1 MDWFDPVARTAER
14 IEEWKVIQYRTLRRA
29 AAEVGIS
36 SAEGE
41 IYCLAR
47 GFVPSRYLRSMGTL
61 GPDGQIALLRSSA
74 AVIGCG
80 GLGGYAAEILA
91 RAGVGR
97 LVLVDSDVFD
107 DSNLN
112 RQLLATEK
120 TIGVSKAR
128 EAARRVEE
136 INGSVIAE
144 ERQCRF
150 DDYTA
155 EGILSGID
163 VAVDCLDS
171 LSSRRTLYARC
182 AERNIS
188 VVSGAIG
195 GFWGQVGVVMPDGP
209 SMADFFPGEQEQ
221 GEEKELG
228 NPPFTAAVVAALEC
242 AQVIKL
248 VTGKGTLLSGGFLWM
263 DLKEDEFSRLSLGK
277 GNQSD

>member
-1 MDWFDPVARTAER
+1 MTAAIALHIDGMTCDSCATHVREALERVPGVRSAAVSYPKARAE
-14 IEEWKVIQYRTLRRA
+14 IA
-29 AAEVGIS
+29 ADAGVS

-41 IYCLAR
+41 IYCLER

-61 GPDGQIALLRSSA
+61 GPDGQIALLQSSA

-107 DSNLN
+107 ESNLN

-120 TIGVSKAR
+120 TIGLPKAR

-150 DDYTA
+150 DDYSA
-155 EGILSGID
+155 EGILDGID
-163 VAVDCLDS
+163 IALDCLDS

-182 AERNIS
+182 GERNIP
-188 VVSGAIG
+188 VITGAIG
-195 GFWGQVGVVMPDGP
+195 GFWGQVGVVWSRP
-209 SMADFFPGEQEQ
+209 
-221 GEEKELG
+221 
-228 NPPFTAAVVAALEC
+228 
-242 AQVIKL
+242 VIS
-248 VTGKGTLLSGGFLWM
+248 VFLS
-263 DLKEDEFSRLSLGK
+263 
-277 GNQSD
+277 SDWRRRRC

>member
-1 MDWFDPVARTAER
+1 MDWFDPVGRTAER
-14 IEEWKVIQYRTLRRA
+14 IGTWKVLSYRALRRA
-29 AAEVGIS
+29 AAEAGVS

-47 GFVPSRYLRSMGTL
+47 GFVPSRYLQSMGTL
-61 GPDGQIALLRSSA
+61 GPEGQIALLQSSA

-107 DSNLN
+107 ESNLN

-120 TIGVSKAR
+120 TLGLPKAR
-128 EAARRVEE
+128 EAARRVGE

-150 DDYTA
+150 DDYSA
-155 EGILSGID
+155 EGILDGID
-163 VAVDCLDS
+163 VALDCLDS

-182 AERNIS
+182 GERNIP
-188 VVSGAIG
+188 VISGAIG
-195 GFWGQVGVVMPDGP
+195 GFWGQVGVVLPDGP
-209 SMADFFPGEQEQ
+209 SMADFFPEGKDQ

-228 NPPFTAAVVAALEC
+228 NPPFTPAVVAALEC
-242 AQVIKL
+242 AQAIKL
-248 VTGKGTLLSGGFLWM
+248 ISGKGSVLSGAFLWL
-263 DLKEDEFSRLSLGK
+263 DLKEDEYSRLSLKK

>member
-14 IEEWKVIQYRTLRRA
+14 IGAWKIVSYRALRRA
-29 AAEVGIS
+29 AGEAGVS

-41 IYCLAR
+41 MYCLAR
-47 GFVPSRYLRSMGTL
+47 GYVPSRYLRSMGTL
-61 GPDGQIALLRSSA
+61 GPEGQMALLRSSA

-107 DSNLN
+107 ESNLN

-155 EGILSGID
+155 EGILDGID
-163 VAVDCLDS
+163 VALDCLDS

-182 AERNIS
+182 GERNIP
-188 VVSGAIG
+188 VISGAIG
-195 GFWGQVGVVMPDGP
+195 GFWGHVGVVLPGGP
-209 SMADFFPGEQEQ
+209 SVADFFPAGKEK
-221 GEEKELG
+221 GEEEELG
-228 NPPFTAAVVAALEC
+228 NPPFTPAVVAALQC
-242 AQVIKL
+242 AQAVKL
-248 VTGKGTLLSGGFLWM
+248 ITGKGTLLRGAFLWM
-263 DLKEDEFSRLSLGK
+263 DLKEDEFSRLSLQEGD
-277 GNQSD
+277 QSG

>member
-14 IEEWKVIQYRTLRRA
+14 IGAWKVVSYRALRRA
-29 AAEVGIS
+29 AGEAGVS

-61 GPDGQIALLRSSA
+61 GPEGQIALLRSSA

-107 DSNLN
+107 ESNLN

-120 TIGVSKAR
+120 TLGAPKAR

-150 DDYTA
+150 DDYSA
-155 EGILSGID
+155 EGILDGIH
-163 VAVDCLDS
+163 VALDCLDS
-171 LSSRRTLYARC
+171 LSSRRTLYAQC
-182 AERNIS
+182 GERNIP

-195 GFWGQVGVVMPDGP
+195 GFWGQVVVVFPDGP
-209 SMADFFPGEQEQ
+209 SPADFFPEGKDQ
-221 GEEKELG
+221 GEEQERG
-228 NPPFTAAVVAALEC
+228 NPPFTPAAVAALEC
-242 AQVIKL
+242 AQAIKL
-248 VTGKGTLLSGGFLWM
+248 ITGKGSVLRESFLWM
-263 DLKEDEFSRLSLGK
+263 DLKEDEFSRLSLKK
-277 GNQSD
+277 GNHSD